1 MGFRNMQ
8 EKLEKKY
15 MLVFSEFNA
24 RAHIKAVVQ
33 SCHLQLLV
41 TSSIKISQ
49 LADNIATTHD

>member
-1 MGFRNMQ
+1 MQ
-8 EKLEKKY
+8 EKLEKKL